1 MGYRVNVVLT
11 GSENVGEALKAIS
24 EGKTV
29 PYDDKTYEIWDD
41 VVKIRNIA
49 MIYFPAAI
57 IEVI

>member
-1 MGYRVNVVLT
+1 MGYRVNIVLT

-41 VVKIRNIA
+41 AVKVRNMA
-49 MIYFPAAI
+49 MVYFPGAI
-57 IEVI
+57 IEVV